1 MATDQCEQLFSA
13 APIVQPSCGDIK
25 NRTDALFREFGN
37 FGTTAAG
44 QMYVLPFTHSGSPY
58 VDYQHLGEEI
68 AGTVTVYLA
77 SRWDPAAYVEAIC
90 PRQRPWNRQTIMLD
104 FGTRAI
110 GRVDLI
116 AASNETSIRRLVI
129 DTNTVLRRLK
139 TRTRMSRILELAPL
153 SLRLWAEVFGVTHG
167 AIRKWRTTDPDRPE
181 LTIVLDMLE
190 QASLAH
196 GELAQWLRRPVASTE
211 VTPLN
216 LLKQAR
222 WRAFLGAIRTASA
235 PVPDLGREAL
245 ERLRRERLPWASTDA
260 PGIPVEA

>member
-1 MATDQCEQLFSA
+1 MVVDQREQLTSA
-13 APIVQPSCGDIK
+13 VPIAQPSCGDIK
-25 NRTDALFREFGN
+25 NRTDAAFREFGIT
-37 FGTTAAG
+37 GATAAD
-44 QMYVLPFTHSGSPY
+44 QMYVLPFTHAGSPY
-58 VDYQHLGEEI
+58 VDYHHLGEEI

-77 SRWDPAAYVEAIC
+77 TRWDPAAYVEAIW
-90 PRQRPWNRQTIMLD
+90 PRQRLSNRQTIMLD

-110 GRVDLI
+110 GRVDLT

-139 TRTRMSRILELAPL
+139 TRTRMSKILELAPL

-181 LTIVLDMLE
+181 LAIVLDLLE

-196 GELAQWLRRPVASTE
+196 GELAQWLRRPLVTTD
-211 VTPLN
+211 VTPLS
-216 LLKQAR
+216 LLEQGR
-222 WRAFLGAIRTASA
+222 WRAFLGATRTASA
-235 PVPDLGREAL
+235 PAPDLGREAL
-245 ERLRRERLPWASTDA
+245 ERLRRERLPWATTDA